1 MKINPPLDRV
11 AFVSVSFIIPLSFIL
26 AFSSLLLTPEIY
38 IHGQE
43 TNSSINDEF
52 LLSINQTYLSLIP
65 LMIEEVQNTNASDIP
80 IQQIMEATPSNATAL
95 QDIVKNNSN
104 KTAQN
109 EASATLNNATVNNSN
124 PPRPQDLIPVVV
136 NMTQNTNASDIP
148 IKNVINTVPSN
159 ATALQDIV
167 KNNSNK
173 TAQNEA
179 SATLNNATVN
189 NSNPPR
195 PQDLIPV
202 VVNMT
207 QNTNA
212 SDIPIKNV
220 INTVPSNATALQDI
234 VKNNSNKTAQNEAS
248 ATLNNATVNNS
259 NPPRP
264 QDLIPVVVNMTQNTN
279 ASDIPIKNV
288 INTVPSNATAL
299 QDIVKN
305 NSNKTAQN
313 EASAT
318 LNNATVNNSNPP
330 RPQDLIPVVVN
341 MTQNTNASDIPIK
354 NVINTVPSNATALQ
368 DIVKNNSNKTAQNE
382 ASATLNNA
390 TVNNSNPPRPQD
402 LIPVVVNMTQN
413 TNASDLGF
421 MRIINALPG
430 YDNSESSNANL
441 SK

>member
-1 MKINPPLDRV
+1 MNINPPLERV
-11 AFVSVSFIIPLSFIL
+11 AFVSLSFIIVPIFIL
-26 AFSSLLLTPEIY
+26 AFSSPQLTSEIY

-43 TNSSINDEF
+43 TNSSNNDEF
-52 LLSINQTYLSLIP
+52 LLNINQTYLSLIP

-80 IQQIMEATPSNATAL
+80 IKQIMEATPSNATAL

-109 EASATLNNATVNNSN
+109 NDSATLNNATVNNSN
-124 PPRPQDLIPVVV
+124 PARPQDLIPVVV

-173 TAQNEA
+173 TAQNND

-189 NSNPPR
+189 NSNPAR

-234 VKNNSNKTAQNEAS
+234 VKNNSNKTAQNNDS

-259 NPPRP
+259 NP
-264 QDLIPVVVNMTQNTN
+264 
-279 ASDIPIKNV
+279 A
-288 INTVPSNATAL
+288 
-299 QDIVKN
+299 
-305 NSNKTAQN
+305 
-313 EASAT
+313 
-318 LNNATVNNSNPP
+318 
-330 RPQDLIPVVVN
+330 
-341 MTQNTNASDIPIK
+341 
-354 NVINTVPSNATALQ
+354 
-368 DIVKNNSNKTAQNE
+368 
-382 ASATLNNA
+382 
-390 TVNNSNPPRPQD
+390 RPQD

-430 YDNSESSNANL
+430 YDTSESNNANFL
-441 SK
+441 K

>member
-1 MKINPPLDRV
+1 MNINPPLDRV
-11 AFVSVSFIIPLSFIL
+11 AFVSLSFIIVPIFIL
-26 AFSSLLLTPEIY
+26 AFSSPQLTSEIY

-43 TNSSINDEF
+43 TNSSNNDEF
-52 LLSINQTYLSLIP
+52 LLNINQTYLSLIP

-80 IQQIMEATPSNATAL
+80 IKQIMEATPSNATAL

-109 EASATLNNATVNNSN
+109 NDSATLNNATVNNSN
-124 PPRPQDLIPVVV
+124 PARPQDLIPVVV

-173 TAQNEA
+173 TAQNND

-189 NSNPPR
+189 NSNPAR

-234 VKNNSNKTAQNEAS
+234 VKNNSNKTAQNNDS

-259 NPPRP
+259 NP
-264 QDLIPVVVNMTQNTN
+264 
-279 ASDIPIKNV
+279 A
-288 INTVPSNATAL
+288 
-299 QDIVKN
+299 
-305 NSNKTAQN
+305 
-313 EASAT
+313 
-318 LNNATVNNSNPP
+318 
-330 RPQDLIPVVVN
+330 
-341 MTQNTNASDIPIK
+341 
-354 NVINTVPSNATALQ
+354 
-368 DIVKNNSNKTAQNE
+368 
-382 ASATLNNA
+382 
-390 TVNNSNPPRPQD
+390 RPQD

-430 YDNSESSNANL
+430 YDTSESNNTNFL
-441 SK
+441 K

>member
-1 MKINPPLDRV
+1 MNINPPLDRV
-11 AFVSVSFIIPLSFIL
+11 AFVSLSFIILPIFIL
-26 AFSSLLLTPEIY
+26 AFSSPQLTSEIY
-38 IHGQE
+38 IYGQE
-43 TNSSINDEF
+43 TNSSNNDEF
-52 LLSINQTYLSLIP
+52 LSSINQTYLSLIP
-65 LMIEEVQNTNASDIP
+65 LMIEEVQNTNASNIP
-80 IQQIMEATPSNATAL
+80 IKQIMEATPSNATAL

-109 EASATLNNATVNNSN
+109 EDSAALNNATVNNSN
-124 PPRPQDLIPVVV
+124 PSKPQDLIPVVV
-136 NMTQNTNASDIP
+136 NMTQNTNASDFP

-173 TAQNEA
+173 TAQNED
-179 SATLNNATVN
+179 SAALNNATVN
-189 NSNPPR
+189 NSNPSK

-212 SDIPIKNV
+212 SDFPIKNV

-234 VKNNSNKTAQNEAS
+234 VKNNSNKTAQNEDS
-248 ATLNNATVNNS
+248 AALNNATVNNS
-259 NPPRP
+259 NPSKP

-279 ASDIPIKNV
+279 ASDFPIKNV

-313 EASAT
+313 EDSAA
-318 LNNATVNNSNPP
+318 LNNATVNNSNP
-330 RPQDLIPVVVN
+330 
-341 MTQNTNASDIPIK
+341 SK
-354 NVINTVPSNATALQ
+354 
-368 DIVKNNSNKTAQNE
+368 
-382 ASATLNNA
+382 
-390 TVNNSNPPRPQD
+390 PQD

-430 YDNSESSNANL
+430 YDNSESNDTNFL
-441 SK
+441 K

>member
-1 MKINPPLDRV
+1 MNINPPLDRV
-11 AFVSVSFIIPLSFIL
+11 AFVSLSFIIVPIFIL
-26 AFSSLLLTPEIY
+26 AFSSPQLTSEIY

-43 TNSSINDEF
+43 TNSSNNDEF
-52 LLSINQTYLSLIP
+52 LLNINQTYLSLIP

-80 IQQIMEATPSNATAL
+80 IKQIMEATPSNATAL

-109 EASATLNNATVNNSN
+109 NDSATLNNATVNNSN
-124 PPRPQDLIPVVV
+124 NPARPQDLIPVVV

-173 TAQNEA
+173 TAQNND

-189 NSNPPR
+189 NSNNPAR

-234 VKNNSNKTAQNEAS
+234 VKNNSNKTAQNNDS

-259 NPPRP
+259 N
-264 QDLIPVVVNMTQNTN
+264 
-279 ASDIPIKNV
+279 
-288 INTVPSNATAL
+288 
-299 QDIVKN
+299 
-305 NSNKTAQN
+305 
-313 EASAT
+313 
-318 LNNATVNNSNPP
+318 NP
-330 RPQDLIPVVVN
+330 
-341 MTQNTNASDIPIK
+341 A
-354 NVINTVPSNATALQ
+354 
-368 DIVKNNSNKTAQNE
+368 
-382 ASATLNNA
+382 
-390 TVNNSNPPRPQD
+390 RPQD

-430 YDNSESSNANL
+430 YDTSESNNTNFL
-441 SK
+441 K